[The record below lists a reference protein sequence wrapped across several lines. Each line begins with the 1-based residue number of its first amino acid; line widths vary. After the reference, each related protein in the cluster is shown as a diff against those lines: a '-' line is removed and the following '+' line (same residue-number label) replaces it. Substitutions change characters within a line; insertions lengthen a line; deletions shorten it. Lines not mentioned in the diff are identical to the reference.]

1 MQTKQYLRT
10 VLEED
15 SSEGIQIK
23 SSVDSDD
30 AHDVSMILF
39 VVFPTYVARKYLLR
53 CKTTSPAEREED

>member
-39 VVFPTYVARKYLLR
+39 VVFPTYVARKILR